1 MLDYQASHGDTGF
14 IKKMGQSKGWAVEI
28 IHSQRKV
35 SEWTLS
41 TQQGSILNTTP
52 FFLIFY
58 LDYHDTWHYSL
69 FYKEGCTNA
78 CLSYSQTT
86 LALNVEPG
94 GCYGG
99 DRVFECILPM

>member
-1 MLDYQASHGDTGF
+1 MDAVNTTGF
-14 IKKMGQSKGWAVEI
+14 HIK
-28 IHSQRKV
+28 HD
-35 SEWTLS
+35 T
-41 TQQGSILNTTP
+41 